1 VIKKKLILL
10 MWIAVGILT
19 VVLLGAA
26 MQKKNEYKCKDIK
39 IEIVGSVQ
47 HMFVD
52 EKDILQ
58 TVNSIGL
65 VTGNSISNINLRNIE
80 LLLEKNAWIKNA
92 EVYFNNNNELI
103 INIEEKEPVA
113 RIFTLQESSFYVD
126 TLANQLPIS
135 DKYSARVPVFTAFP
149 TDHQQLSMADSLLMV
164 DVIKLAKFIQADSFW
179 NAQIAQVNIL
189 PNATFEIIPVLG
201 NQIISLGN
209 ADELDKKFKRLL
221 AFYKYAWLQNGINKY
236 ERLNVEFNN
245 QVVAIK
251 KGVSV
256 FSDTTKAKQII
267 ITVDSVKAETIN
279 SPKAVFKKN

>member
-1 VIKKKLILL
+1 MIKKKLILL

>member
-1 VIKKKLILL
+1 
-10 MWIAVGILT
+10 
-19 VVLLGAA
+19 
-26 MQKKNEYKCKDIK
+26 
-39 IEIVGSVQ
+39 
-47 HMFVD
+47 
-52 EKDILQ
+52 
-58 TVNSIGL
+58 
-65 VTGNSISNINLRNIE
+65 
-80 LLLEKNAWIKNA
+80 AWIKNA